1 MKITGLTFFT
11 IISADNDKTLFKW
24 DVGDVE
30 KEFCQN
36 TQDLYVRYKVEKK
49 DAHQVSTKNWG
60 IPYYTLFKFL
70 PKKIRKKN
78 REMAFWPWEG
88 MFDRSLEAE
97 LRVINK

>member
-60 IPYYTLFKFL
+60 IGSYEKNLRAKIFRRKFFEKLFYK
-70 PKKIRKKN
+70 
-78 REMAFWPWEG
+78 
-88 MFDRSLEAE
+88 
-97 LRVINK
+97 

>member
-1 MKITGLTFFT
+1 MISFGLTFFT

-49 DAHQVSTKNWG
+49 DAHQVSTKN
-60 IPYYTLFKFL
+60 
-70 PKKIRKKN
+70 
-78 REMAFWPWEG
+78 
-88 MFDRSLEAE
+88 
-97 LRVINK
+97 

>member
-1 MKITGLTFFT
+1 MIILGLTFFT

-49 DAHQVSTKNWG
+49 DAHQVSIKNEAFHV
-60 IPYYTLFKFL
+60 ITRYLSFCRKKFG
-70 PKKIRKKN
+70 KKIGRWLFGHGK
-78 REMAFWPWEG
+78 ACSIDPWKL
-88 MFDRSLEAE
+88 S
-97 LRVINK
+97 